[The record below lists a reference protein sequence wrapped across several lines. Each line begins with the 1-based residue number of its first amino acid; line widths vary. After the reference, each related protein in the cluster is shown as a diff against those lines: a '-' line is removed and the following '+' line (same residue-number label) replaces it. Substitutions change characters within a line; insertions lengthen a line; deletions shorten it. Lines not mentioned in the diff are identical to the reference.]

1 MQARDSWEAQ
11 HKMFYFGYSGEFF
24 SSLLPAIYLYLYSY
38 YNISSMDA
46 SIYK

>member
-1 MQARDSWEAQ
+1 MQARNFWEAQ
-11 HKMFYFGYSGEFF
+11 HKMFYFGCSGEFF
-24 SSLLPAIYLYLYSY
+24 SPLLPAIYLYLYNY